1 MGNGRLGILCGCG
14 GWGQKAKKNKNKN
27 KTKQTKKGYRQ
38 GGLLILLLRWYGSSF
53 GGYHAECMVWSI
65 LASGASQQMPIACY
79 VKIIIIII
87 IITVLPRIL
96 L

>member
-1 MGNGRLGILCGCG
+1 VGVEG
-14 GWGQKAKKNKNKN
+14 GVRKQKKIQKKY

-79 VKIIIIII
+79 VNYYYYY
-87 IITVLPRIL
+87 
-96 L
+96 